1 MATIIYTERKY
12 IFISMEKNNQKEKIT
27 KMTLHT
33 PSASARGM
41 LHSSGKLEV
50 LQGSTMKAYAE
61 KEMAKMK
68 TLFDQLVA
76 KKVLVVAEDRKVSFA
91 KTYNFKS
98 ANEAAS
104 FLLHRGGDNSTCW
117 KKAEV
122 KKAEAPAEKKKEKP
136 ALAKQ
141 AVKKPKAKTVH
152 KEKVQ
157 STHTAHTEKKQTS
170 FAKKSASANHTG
182 GSRRKDPRNP
192 RGIRPQGNDALRVA
206 QSVETKG
213 YVRFAGMGQGV
224 KVKH

>member
-1 MATIIYTERKY
+1 
-12 IFISMEKNNQKEKIT
+12 MEKNNQKEKIT

-141 AVKKPKAKTVH
+141 AVKKPKAKT
-152 KEKVQ
+152 
-157 STHTAHTEKKQTS
+157 AHTEKKQTS

-192 RGIRPQGNDALRVA
+192 RGIRPQGNDALRAA